1 MTKNAKNRRKMAKIA
16 KFLFYLKLIYICHH
30 FFFLYSSLPTAL
42 IGTMGISK
50 SRIKLSHTITCIL
63 HIHASHM
70 PDGPLLGP
78 LAQACTMS
86 VTTLGVAWVAQLP

>member
-1 MTKNAKNRRKMAKIA
+1 MYHD
-16 KFLFYLKLIYICHH
+16 LFFFFF

-78 LAQACTMS
+78 LAQACTLD
-86 VTTLGVAWVAQLP
+86 VCNNLRGCLGRAATVVVAF